1 MKMTGQDISVPAPH
15 ARILVVDDHPMT
27 AQTLSRTLMQLGPD
41 IEVISATSGKG
52 ALEKVKD
59 GAVDL
64 VITDLMMPEMN
75 GLELIEELRS
85 HPGGQPTYTIL
96 VTAFDVPGLRESA
109 RRLKVNETIIKPVRP
124 EHLCQVVSQALSN
137 MSVTKPPKSP
147 MDEEQPVFKI
157 LIADDVQD
165 NLSLLARFLQSEGY
179 AYITATDGLEAL
191 EKIRSYIP
199 DLVLLD
205 VNMPKMDGFRVL
217 EEVRSDPAIQH
228 IPVIILTAARVGYA
242 DLHSG
247 LNLGADDYITK
258 PFDRRELLARIR
270 TRLRVKEA
278 EDRLRQRNRELSLL
292 PEIGRELSAR
302 TNIFE
307 LMDVVLRRTVDALGA
322 MIGHLFLINSKVPL
336 HKECYRPDPDSK
348 AHLVQLP
355 PLNHFLEQIKE
366 FRQGLIIQDI
376 RADERWIVSPEDP
389 TRSVVMIPMFGRFDL
404 IGLLVLHHERAG
416 YFTEEHQFLLTAIAS
431 QAAIAVENTQLY
443 SRAATE
449 QQKLRAVLQSAADA
463 ILVFDENECLSLLNS
478 AAEKL
483 FTDVETR
490 IGVPLMR
497 GRGYDSLLELLEET
511 YASGSPKTGEVL
523 WNDQR
528 FFSALVTPIQEGGCV
543 VVLHDISHFKALD
556 RVKNEF
562 ISTAS
567 HDLKNPI
574 ATILGFSQLLSQAG
588 PLNEL
593 QADFANRIH
602 TAAINM
608 DKLVQDLLALAKMD
622 ANLELKQE
630 SVDLNTVV
638 AELMNEFAPQFDV
651 KEQTYTFTR
660 SEIGVNVQG
669 DLFQL
674 KQVLRNL
681 IGNAIKYT
689 STHGSINLALE
700 IDQQNVSVSI
710 RDTGFGI
717 PEEDLPHIFD
727 RFYRVRHDS
736 VKDIEGNGLGLAI
749 VKAIVEKHG
758 GQLIVESELGKGSC
772 FTICLPLLQAPIPLA
787 TTHNHERK
795 A

>member
-1 MKMTGQDISVPAPH
+1 MNMIGQDVSVPAPH

-27 AQTLSRTLMQLGPD
+27 AQTLSRTLMQLGPH

-75 GLELIEELRS
+75 GLELIEQLRS

-124 EHLCQVVSQALSN
+124 EHLCQVVSQALRN
-137 MSVTKPPKSP
+137 MSVSQPPKSST
-147 MDEEQPVFKI
+147 DLEQPVFKI
-157 LIADDVQD
+157 LIADDVPD
-165 NLSLLARFLQSEGY
+165 NLSLLARFLQNEGY
-179 AYITATDGLEAL
+179 AYITAADGLEAL
-191 EKIRSYIP
+191 QKIRSEMP
-199 DLVLLD
+199 DLILLD

-217 EEVRSDPAIQH
+217 EEMRSDPAIKH
-228 IPVIILTAARVGYA
+228 IPVIILTAARTGYA

-258 PFDRRELLARIR
+258 PFDRRELLARLR

-302 TNIFE
+302 TDIFE
-307 LMDVVLRRTVDALGA
+307 LMDVVLRRTVEVLGA
-322 MIGHLFLINSKVPL
+322 MSGHLFLINSKVPL
-336 HKECYRPDPDSK
+336 HKEYYRPVPESNE
-348 AHLVQLP
+348 HPIQLP
-355 PLNHFLEQIKE
+355 PLNHFFEQIQE
-366 FRQGLIIQDI
+366 FRQGLIIADV
-376 RADERWIVSPEDP
+376 RADERWDVSPEDP
-389 TRSVVMIPMFGRFDL
+389 TRSVMMIPMFGRFDL
-404 IGLLVLHHERAG
+404 IGLLVLHHERSG
-416 YFTEEHQFLLTAIAS
+416 YFTEEHQLLLTAIAS

-443 SRAATE
+443 SRASAQ
-449 QQKLRAVLQSAADA
+449 QQKLVAVLQSAADA
-463 ILVFDENECLSLLNS
+463 ILMFDENSCLSLLNS

-483 FTDVETR
+483 FVEVETR
-490 IGVPLMR
+490 IGLPLMR
-497 GRGYDSLLELLEET
+497 GRAYDSLLELIEAT
-511 YASGSPKTGEVL
+511 YTSGAPKTVEVL

-528 FFSALVTPIQEGGCV
+528 FFSAFATPIQAGGCV
-543 VVLHDISHFKALD
+543 VVLHDISHFKALE

-574 ATILGFSQLLSQAG
+574 ATILGFSQLISQAG
-588 PLNEL
+588 PLNDIQL
-593 QADFANRIH
+593 DFANRIH

-622 ANLELKQE
+622 ANLELKRE
-630 SVDLNTVV
+630 TFDLNAVV
-638 AELMNEFAPQFDV
+638 TEMENEFAPQFHA
-651 KEQTYTFTR
+651 KEQTYTFTGLEN
-660 SEIGVNVQG
+660 SVNILG

-689 STHGSINLALE
+689 PAHGSINLALE
-700 IDQQNVSVSI
+700 TDQQNAFISI
-710 RDTGFGI
+710 RDTGYGI
-717 PEEDLPHIFD
+717 PAEDLPHIFD
-727 RFYRVRHDS
+727 RFYRVRHDT

-749 VKAIVEKHG
+749 VKSIAQQHG
-758 GQLIVESELGKGSC
+758 GDVHVESKVGEGSC
-772 FTICLPLLQAPIPLA
+772 FTVSLPLVAVA
-787 TTHNHERK
+787 EV
-795 A
+795 